1 MDCTGR
7 EGTKEALEG
16 EDSCRSNLK
25 SAKADTRRAKTKGAP
40 SRNFDRPS
48 SASEK
53 ANSASL
59 ICARLLASQRR
70 PTRAADLSVR
80 LRHRSRH
87 SSPGHRCPLSAR
99 SGSTASLEPDGINYA
114 TGASWICCGRC
125 LDKVSELIAVSW
137 LTDQTDGDLSD
148 KPPRTVPFAR

>member
-1 MDCTGR
+1 MECTGR
-7 EGTKEALEG
+7 EGAKEALQE

-25 SAKADTRRAKTKGAP
+25 SAKADAGSAKTKGAP
-40 SRNFDRPS
+40 SRTFDRSP

-59 ICARLLASQRR
+59 ICARLLASQCR

-99 SGSTASLEPDGINYA
+99 STASLEPDGINYA
-114 TGASWICCGRC
+114 TGASWICCGSC